1 MKREFFYPSAD
12 GETKI
17 HGVEWIPEGGVKAVL
32 QISHGMVE
40 YIDRY
45 DGFASWLAEKGGMS
59 QGMIIWD
66 MGSLLHQKKSM
77 VFFMCRMAMPV
88 SSAISIHSGNAPGT
102 DIPASLILCW
112 DTVWA
117 PFFCASIC

>member
-45 DGFASWLAEKGGMS
+45 DGFASWLAEKGWYVTGNDHL
-59 QGMIIWD
+59 GH
-66 MGSLLHQKKSM
+66 GKS
-77 VFFMCRMAMPV
+77 VTSEEKYGFFMCRMAMPV

-112 DTVWA
+112 DTVWL
-117 PFFCASIC
+117 FLLRQ

>member
-45 DGFASWLAEKGGMS
+45 DLA
-59 QGMIIWD
+59 
-66 MGSLLHQKKSM
+66 
-77 VFFMCRMAMPV
+77 CRKRV
-88 SSAISIHSGNAPGT
+88 VCHRE
-102 DIPASLILCW
+102 
-112 DTVWA
+112 
-117 PFFCASIC
+117 